1 MFGRVRRIAL
11 HGDRSPSPAGK
22 AVNACLILARTDSNS
37 LKGMPL
43 ALRSL
48 VRIQLGRMVSS
59 WSRFADSNHIVFSI
73 PSKSNPNIDFVVDIS
88 PSPLISFFSDMGL
101 FASLS
106 SSGNTS

>member
-1 MFGRVRRIAL
+1 MFGRDRRIAL

-43 ALRSL
+43 ALHLL
-48 VRIQLGRMVSS
+48 VRIQLWRMVSS

-73 PSKSNPNIDFVVDIS
+73 PSKLNPNIVFVVDIS
-88 PSPLISFFSDMGL
+88 PSPLISFFSDMGS

-106 SSGNTS
+106 SAGNTS

>member
-1 MFGRVRRIAL
+1 MFGCVCSIAL
-11 HGDRSPSPAGK
+11 HGDSSPSPTGK

-48 VRIQLGRMVSS
+48 VRIQLWSMVSS
-59 WSRFADSNHIVFSI
+59 WLRFTDSNHSVFSI
-73 PSKSNPNIDFVVDIS
+73 PSKSNPKIVFVVDIS
-88 PSPLISFFSDMGL
+88 PSPFISFPSDIGL

-106 SSGNTS
+106 LARNTS